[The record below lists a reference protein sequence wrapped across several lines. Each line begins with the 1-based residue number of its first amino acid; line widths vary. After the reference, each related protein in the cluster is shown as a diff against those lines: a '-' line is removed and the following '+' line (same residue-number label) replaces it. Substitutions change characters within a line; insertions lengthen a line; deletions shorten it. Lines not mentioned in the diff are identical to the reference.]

1 MIVFTRNGNLVVPVF
16 VPGIQSFVDTEDV
29 LKAMSQHIKP
39 SGLIDNMFIEFEN
52 TSIPLYSQDE
62 CRIVAHMAAAYHN
75 ACLAKTL
82 SSEKDLY
89 GNAYTQHNNLD
100 SEDKLFWINQNEP
113 EKIKTQNSR
122 NKGNRMQRSTKKEMN
137 SDKEWD
143 EELHGERLVYDAT
156 YEINGNLVPWLMQP
170 DEWEEKYGMY

>member
-1 MIVFTRNGNLVVPVF
+1 MPVF
-16 VPGIQSFVDTEDV
+16 VPEVQSFVDTEDV

-39 SGLIDNMFIEFEN
+39 DGLIHNMFIEFEN
-52 TSIPLYSQDE
+52 TNIPVYSQDE

-89 GNAYTQHNNLD
+89 GKSYTPSNNLD
-100 SEDKLFWINQNEP
+100 SEDKLFWINQNET
-113 EKIKTQNSR
+113 EKIKTNNSR
-122 NKGNRMQRSTKKEMN
+122 NKNKTEKN
-137 SDKEWD
+137 SDTEWD

>member
-1 MIVFTRNGNLVVPVF
+1 MPVF
-16 VPGIQSFVDTEDV
+16 VPEVQSFVDTEDV

-39 SGLIDNMFIEFEN
+39 DGLIHNMFIEFEN
-52 TSIPLYSQDE
+52 TNIPVYSQDE

-89 GNAYTQHNNLD
+89 GKSYTPSNNLD
-100 SEDKLFWINQNEP
+100 SEDKLFWINQNET
-113 EKIKTQNSR
+113 EKIKTNNSR
-122 NKGNRMQRSTKKEMN
+122 NKNKTEKN
-137 SDKEWD
+137 SDTEWD

-156 YEINGNLVPWLMQP
+156 FEMNANLVPWLMRP
-170 DEWEEKYGMY
+170 GDWEEKYGMY